1 MSLRCGGESLRKLIP
16 VLLAVIIFAVFSSF
30 FFVSAAAE
38 DGGAFAEIDA
48 GEESD
53 AEEEIWQNIEDIL
66 ANLDVSEL
74 EKYLNT
80 LTEEQKEFF
89 GDGSVKDT
97 ILALIDGDFNAD
109 YSNVFA
115 AIAGAV
121 FSGLDGMLSAFS
133 VICAVTILCGIL
145 AQFKSSFSEKST
157 ARLIFFVGYASVLVL
172 VLSSLSVVI
181 EDSFSTVGSMQSQMQ
196 AAFPVLLTLI
206 ATSGGSVSV
215 AVYQPAVIFLSE
227 VIVRIVTGVVFP
239 LAVMICVLDMVGNM
253 SSEIRLRNFS
263 ALAKSVIKW
272 TLGISLTVF
281 TVFLTIQGI
290 TSATYDGFSFRAAKY
305 AIGNTVPIIGGFLSG
320 GLDFLIA
327 GSVLI
332 KNSVGS
338 CCIVLFI
345 SVIAVPLIQLAVY
358 NLFLKLSAAV
368 TEPIG
373 DNKITEFLSSL
384 SSTVNYFTAGLL
396 CVGFMYFVTLLLLIC
411 SSNSLF

>member
-1 MSLRCGGESLRKLIP
+1 M
-16 VLLAVIIFAVFSSF
+16 
-30 FFVSAAAE
+30 
-38 DGGAFAEIDA
+38 
-48 GEESD
+48 
-53 AEEEIWQNIEDIL
+53 
-66 ANLDVSEL
+66 
-74 EKYLNT
+74 
-80 LTEEQKEFF
+80 
-89 GDGSVKDT
+89 
-97 ILALIDGDFNAD
+97 
-109 YSNVFA
+109 
-115 AIAGAV
+115 
-121 FSGLDGMLSAFS
+121 
-133 VICAVTILCGIL
+133 
-145 AQFKSSFSEKST
+145 
-157 ARLIFFVGYASVLVL
+157 
-172 VLSSLSVVI
+172 
-181 EDSFSTVGSMQSQMQ
+181 
-196 AAFPVLLTLI
+196 
-206 ATSGGSVSV
+206 
-215 AVYQPAVIFLSE
+215 
-227 VIVRIVTGVVFP
+227 IVRIITGVVFP

-263 ALAKSVIKW
+263 ALTKSVIKW

-373 DNKITEFLSSL
+373 DNKITECLSSL